1 MEEHLLFFCSILVL
15 GITAQWIAW
24 KLRIPSI
31 LLLLATGFIAGIFY
45 DQDRIVDEETLFAVV
60 SLAVGVILL
69 EGGLTLRFSELKEAG
84 SAVLRLVGLGSLISW
99 VISAVAAHYLGGFS
113 WEVSILVAAILVVTG
128 PTVIGPLLQS
138 VKPQRSVNSILKWE
152 GIVID
157 PVGAI
162 LAVLVFG
169 VLFGHGHSHNGTHRE
184 ETMGVVGLLIG
195 IGKTLLIGIGL
206 GYGAAEGLSHVLRR
220 HWVPDFLQSVVVLT
234 VGLALFTLSNLWQ
247 HESGLLTV
255 TILGIA
261 LANQDRAKIRH
272 VIEFKETLRTILI
285 SCLFIVLGARIG
297 LDEIAEVWK
306 EATLF
311 LIALIVV
318 VRPASVFLSMLGSTS
333 ISFREKL
340 FLSMMAPRGI
350 VAAAVSSVFAMELA
364 KTGGAFAGEAAKIV
378 PVTYF
383 VIVGTVAFYGLLAG
397 PVARK
402 LKLAKKN
409 PQGILFVGIRPWAIE
424 AAKLIQDA
432 GFRVLMID
440 SNYDVTATARMAGI
454 PAVNANILSEF
465 VSEDLDL
472 VGIGNMIAATP
483 NDQVNTLACINLG
496 HSLGIS
502 HVFQL
507 QPRDSEHS
515 ERKSSSTEFNGRQ
528 FSSRAVTSRE
538 LEKFVKSGAII
549 KQTLIKDTFS
559 MEDFT
564 KLYGDSAMV
573 LFRLG
578 SGNTLSVVTPDSLP
592 ASSGDQLI
600 SLVVED
606 EKDSVPMV
614 EAEGGSGP
622 EKLP

>member
-1 MEEHLLFFCSILVL
+1 
-15 GITAQWIAW
+15 
-24 KLRIPSI
+24 
-31 LLLLATGFIAGIFY
+31 
-45 DQDRIVDEETLFAVV
+45 
-60 SLAVGVILL
+60 
-69 EGGLTLRFSELKEAG
+69 
-84 SAVLRLVGLGSLISW
+84 LISW
-99 VISAVAAHYLGGFS
+99 GISAVAAHYLGGFS

-169 VLFGHGHSHNGTHRE
+169 VLFGHGHSHDGTHTE
-184 ETMGVVGLLIG
+184 ETMGVFGLLIG

-206 GYGAAEGLSHVLRR
+206 GYGAAQGLSHVLRR

-234 VGLALFTLSNLWQ
+234 VGLALFTLSNLLQ

-255 TILGIA
+255 TILGIG
-261 LANQDRAKIRH
+261 LANQERAKIRH

-306 EATLF
+306 EAALF
-311 LIALIVV
+311 LLALIVV
-318 VRPASVFLSMLGSTS
+318 VRPASVFLSMLGSKSVT
-333 ISFREKL
+333 FREKL

-424 AAKLIQDA
+424 AAKLIQDS

-465 VSEDLDL
+465 ASEELDL

-507 QPRDSEHS
+507 QPRDSGHS

-528 FSSRAVTSRE
+528 FSSREVTSRE
-538 LEKFVKSGAII
+538 LEKFVKSGAVI
-549 KQTLIKDTFS
+549 KRTLINDTFS
-559 MEDFT
+559 MDDFT
-564 KLYGDSAMV
+564 RLYGDSALV

-600 SLVVED
+600 SLVLED
-606 EKDSVPMV
+606 EKKESVPMV
-614 EAEGGSGP
+614 EVEGGSGP